1 MARNSSVF
9 GNAFFRNGLWVL
21 GGVALI
27 LCVVMCVRAVVKG
40 QTDLLALGITLAL
53 VGAADLVFLWA
64 SRRVRTVHWQWER
77 RLFDAAL
84 GGGRSPVLCVDHGVA
99 RAQGRALGCATGA
112 GIVSVLRSMS
122 NTVTVAGNELVLET
136 EADMAHLGVHYGM
149 LVSMSDLLM
158 TIASD
163 GVRDLQV
170 IAREDTSHLVGRR
183 ASAIIMDVYG
193 LHRKVNE
200 QAKLL
205 GGLLRRLKNTYGT
218 STIPAHEQDEI
229 RRALRSVGLYLAA
242 RGEIWLKG
250 PRDLAALL
258 HEALRKTWEKDRDDV
273 VRECG

>member
-1 MARNSSVF
+1 
-9 GNAFFRNGLWVL
+9 
-21 GGVALI
+21 
-27 LCVVMCVRAVVKG
+27 
-40 QTDLLALGITLAL
+40 
-53 VGAADLVFLWA
+53 
-64 SRRVRTVHWQWER
+64 
-77 RLFDAAL
+77 
-84 GGGRSPVLCVDHGVA
+84 
-99 RAQGRALGCATGA
+99 
-112 GIVSVLRSMS
+112 
-122 NTVTVAGNELVLET
+122 VTVAGNELVLET